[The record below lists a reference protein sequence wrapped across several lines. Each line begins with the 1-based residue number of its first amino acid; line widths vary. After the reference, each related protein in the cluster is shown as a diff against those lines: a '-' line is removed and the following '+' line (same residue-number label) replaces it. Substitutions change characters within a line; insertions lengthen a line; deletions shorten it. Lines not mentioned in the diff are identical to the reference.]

1 MGGGRSKF
9 LPTAEQDFANP
20 KLNGTRLDGRNL
32 IEDWKHHMERFDKRN
47 KFIWNASDFRNTNF
61 RNYDHILGLMA
72 YDHLRYEIDRDDSLE
87 PSLSELTQKAID
99 LLSKNKNGY
108 FLLVEGGRI
117 DHGHHES
124 KAKKNQKIVYK
135 AILNRLL

>member
-1 MGGGRSKF
+1 
-9 LPTAEQDFANP
+9 
-20 KLNGTRLDGRNL
+20 
-32 IEDWKHHMERFDKRN
+32 
-47 KFIWNASDFRNTNF
+47 
-61 RNYDHILGLMA
+61 MA
-72 YDHLRYEIDRDDSLE
+72 YDHLRYEIDRDNDLE

-124 KAKKNQKIVYK
+124 KFISISLIKSATFKLKQVVFIFRQSPQG
-135 AILNRLL
+135 AG